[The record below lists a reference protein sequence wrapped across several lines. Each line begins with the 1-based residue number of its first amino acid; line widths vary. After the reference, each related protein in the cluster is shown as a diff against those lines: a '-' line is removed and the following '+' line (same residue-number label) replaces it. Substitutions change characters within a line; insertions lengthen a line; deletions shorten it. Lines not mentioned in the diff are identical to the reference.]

1 MVTFELFVLPAIDV
15 LSGGSGRPLPVFRA
29 KLVSPVHEK
38 GPIVHFLPARIEWE
52 SREARATQ
60 LPWQGSGD
68 IVALALANGFLIVG
82 PECPDIEPGE
92 WVDVLPR
99 RGAI

>member
-1 MVTFELFVLPAIDV
+1 MVTFELFVLPAVDV
-15 LSGGSGRPLPVFRA
+15 FSGAVPRPLPVFRA
-29 KLVSPVHEK
+29 KLATPVSEK
-38 GPIVHFLPARIEWE
+38 GPMTHFLPVRIQWE
-52 SREARATQ
+52 GREARVTQ

-82 PECPDIEPGE
+82 PEHPEISQGE